1 MAIGLTPIKV
11 INQVASSLVAK
22 HRYMTLEE
30 AIWNMA
36 LSSVRNKTVYYRRR
50 IRKLEKKYGIDFDHF
65 TSRLKNQALPSEEDD
80 WLAWRSA
87 RSILA
92 DWEKTYQDLLHEFPH

>member
-1 MAIGLTPIKV
+1 MVTALKPIKI

-36 LSSVRNKTVYYRRR
+36 LSSVRKKTVYYRRR
-50 IRKLEKKYGIDFDHF
+50 IRKLEKKYGIDFDTF
-65 TSRLKNQALPSEEDD
+65 TSRLKN
-80 WLAWRSA
+80 
-87 RSILA
+87 
-92 DWEKTYQDLLHEFPH
+92 